1 MNAAIV
7 EWIPAETP
15 HARVPGNGDIATP
28 GPQAVSEI
36 HAAIERIRKF
46 EHEILCEAEDRPL
59 IVVDRP

>member
-15 HARVPGNGDIATP
+15 HARVPGDGDIATP

-36 HAAIERIRKF
+36 L
-46 EHEILCEAEDRPL
+46 LCEAEDRPL